1 MSKARGREQNKMELF
16 EVPEEEVAERMGV
29 PRECVRE
36 LRVENLYQEEDWAL
50 LGGVI
55 RYSRSGMK
63 RLEDLLKKN
72 APGQVRWG
80 DLSLGRVGRRVGEKN
95 AATGILDAVVTR
107 VFKTNPGFMEAEL
120 GGQVV
125 TVRVRSN
132 LNFLEGMI
140 IPSRELLMKNTRL
153 FDFVGRLP
161 RQRGRW

>member
-1 MSKARGREQNKMELF
+1 MELF
-16 EVPEEEVAERMGV
+16 DVSEEDVAAKLGV
-29 PRECVRE
+29 PREAVRE
-36 LRVENLYQEEDWAL
+36 MRVENLYQEEDWEL
-50 LGGVI
+50 VGGEV
-55 RYSRSGMK
+55 RYSESGMTK
-63 RLEDLLKKN
+63 LGDILKKN
-72 APGQVRWG
+72 APGRVRRG
-80 DLSLGRVGRRVGEKN
+80 DLALGRVGHGAGEKN

>member
-1 MSKARGREQNKMELF
+1 M
-16 EVPEEEVAERMGV
+16 
-29 PRECVRE
+29 
-36 LRVENLYQEEDWAL
+36 
-50 LGGVI
+50 
-55 RYSRSGMK
+55 
-63 RLEDLLKKN
+63 LKKN
-72 APGQVRWG
+72 TPGSIRRG
-80 DLSLGRVGRRVGEKN
+80 DLAVAKGEPRVGGAD